1 MYIFYVNI
9 CLKYIYIYIYIY
21 NKIKDINENKKKKSI
36 DVIDLTD
43 DTNDDDVKIISST
56 YNKIENP
63 NKRARLVETI
73 TRSNNINSYNSLN
86 DGKLNIFGLSLYIA
100 IFSYLIT

>member
-1 MYIFYVNI
+1 LYIFYVNI

-21 NKIKDINENKKKKSI
+21 NIIKNINKNKKKKSI